1 MARRVFLASVGTAGA
16 AAAALLFFGDRFQ
29 PAVAESGGAAAATK
43 IGQFKASGLLFND
56 IVEVTALP
64 DPKIEGITIHI
75 SNVKRSLTERLSR
88 DFFADPSQASV
99 SASQTGP
106 LRLVSPIALGLK
118 VKGEE
123 VFSAKRNLFFKT
135 MHVRR
140 IYDEANNALVYVA
153 YSTRVSQDMSEPN
166 SRYRT
171 SLSSISLYGQNFNA
185 KQLEEN
191 VE

>member
-56 IVEVTALP
+56 IVEVIALP

-88 DFFADPSQASV
+88 DFFTDPSQASV

-106 LRLVSPIALGLK
+106 LRLVSPIALGL
-118 VKGEE
+118 KGEE

-171 SLSSISLYGQNFNA
+171 SVSSISLYGQNFNA

>member
-56 IVEVTALP
+56 IVEVIALP

-88 DFFADPSQASV
+88 DFFTDP
-99 SASQTGP
+99 SQTGP
-106 LRLVSPIALGLK
+106 LRLVSPIALGL
-118 VKGEE
+118 KGEE

-171 SLSSISLYGQNFNA
+171 SVSSISLYGQNFNA